1 MVRSSIVASLAAVF
15 LCTGAFAAGN
25 ASAGEKAF
33 HVCTMCHSVAKG
45 MRSTMGP
52 NLFGVAG
59 RKAGSLAT
67 FSYSPALKNSGIVW
81 SDDKLKAWLTN
92 PQKLVPGTRM
102 IFTGV
107 TKSGDIDDI
116 IAYLH
121 TQK

>member
-1 MVRSSIVASLAAVF
+1 MVRTIATA
-15 LCTGAFAAGN
+15 AFAAILLST
-25 ASAGEKAF
+25 SALAAGDAGRGEKAF
-33 HVCTMCHSVAKG
+33 HVCAMCHSVAKG

-52 NLFGVAG
+52 NLFAVTG
-59 RKAGSLAT
+59 RKAGSLET

-102 IFTGV
+102 IMSGV
-107 TKSGDIDDI
+107 SSSGDIDDI